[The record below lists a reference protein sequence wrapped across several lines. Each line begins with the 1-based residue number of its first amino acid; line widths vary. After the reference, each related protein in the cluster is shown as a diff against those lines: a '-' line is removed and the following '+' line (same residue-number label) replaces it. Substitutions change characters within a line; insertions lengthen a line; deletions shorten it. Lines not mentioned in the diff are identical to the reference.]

1 MAEAV
6 IVRLDAFFLEIRWNI
21 SGLRTV

>member
-6 IVRLDAFFLEIRWNI
+6 IVRLDAFFLEIGWNI